1 MVGVGSGSC
10 LLAGV
15 AIGRDFGGIEGL
27 AGGFAAAAAR
37 CSAHNFFAPETTG
50 AGAGAGAGTEEEEEI
65 EEVEEGAGEALEVVG
80 VVISIG

>member
-27 AGGFAAAAAR
+27 AGGFAAAAAAAR
-37 CSAHNFFAPETTG
+37 CPAHNFFAPETTG
-50 AGAGAGAGTEEEEEI
+50 AGAGAGTEEEEI

>member
-37 CSAHNFFAPETTG
+37 CSAHNFFAPEE
-50 AGAGAGAGTEEEEEI
+50 EEEEEI